1 MREPWE
7 VFALVLTITLG
18 IALIVAIV
26 FIGADIAAL
35 TRADGGSVEV
45 ERWQAGIRG
54 ETVAGP
60 GTSNSTDV
68 ARGEDTDSGGAE
80 SAAQQ
85 TGPLAAMVLFA
96 GIPIFGYA
104 AGLVSFARRRRW
116 PYVIMTG
123 IQVALLLAVAVPALF
138 TLFR

>member
-18 IALIVAIV
+18 IALIAAIV
-26 FIGADIAAL
+26 FIGTDIAAL

-45 ERWQAGIRG
+45 ERWRAGTRD
-54 ETVAGP
+54 ETATAP
-60 GTSNSTDV
+60 GMSSGADV
-68 ARGEDTDSGGAE
+68 ARGADSDYGGAE
-80 SAAQQ
+80 SAAEQI
-85 TGPLAAMVLFA
+85 GPLVAMVLFA
-96 GIPIFGYA
+96 CIPIVTYA

-123 IQVALLLAVAVPALF
+123 IQLALLLAVALPALF